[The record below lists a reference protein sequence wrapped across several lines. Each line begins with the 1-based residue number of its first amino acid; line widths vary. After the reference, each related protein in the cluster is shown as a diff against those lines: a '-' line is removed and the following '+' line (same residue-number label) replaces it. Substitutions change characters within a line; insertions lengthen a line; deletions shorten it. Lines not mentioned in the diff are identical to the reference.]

1 MLKLCIFDE
10 KDGLYV
16 HHFVDAKSH
25 SIGNDMKLCDSNG
38 YDTTNEKHSHGNYFD
53 KEESRS

>member
-1 MLKLCIFDE
+1 MKKMAFMFIIA
-10 KDGLYV
+10 
-16 HHFVDAKSH
+16 DAKSH

>member
-1 MLKLCIFDE
+1 MFIIA
-10 KDGLYV
+10 
-16 HHFVDAKSH
+16 DAKSH